1 MINAKAQ
8 RRKGAK
14 INRRKFLTSS
24 FAAGG
29 GLLLSGKSSFPA
41 IITSDQLRPL
51 ITCGVQSGDVT
62 SSSAMVWSRSDRPA
76 RMIVDYAFYESF
88 RNARRLTGPAAL
100 EPTDFT
106 ARVDLTDLPPGQQ
119 VFYRVTFQSLSD
131 GKVLSEPATGSFR
144 TAPETRRNVLLVWG
158 GDVVGQGWGINPDF
172 GGMKIFEA
180 MRLMKPDA
188 FIHSGDTI
196 YADNPVEGEVRLDD
210 GRVWRN
216 LVSPEKSKVAE
227 TLDEYRGNH
236 RYNLLDQNLR
246 RFNAE
251 VPVIAQWDDHEVR
264 NNWYPGQVIDDPK
277 YTVKSVDLLAARAK
291 RAFLDYLPLRYEPR
305 DPDRVYRGFNCSPA
319 LEVLML
325 DERSYR
331 GPNTANRQTEMNS
344 ETNFLGPSQLRWL
357 KRRLITSNATWKV
370 IASDM
375 PIGLVVKD
383 GNTAFESFANGDG
396 PALGRE
402 LELADLLRFIKH
414 NEIRNVVWITADVHY
429 AAAHKYD
436 PALAQFTDFDPFWEF
451 VAGPLNAGTFG
462 PSVLDNTFGPQVRFT
477 SVPTGM
483 KPNRPP
489 SDGLQFFGALRLDGE
504 TETLTVSLHNLA
516 GQKIYSVDLQPE
528 S

>member
-1 MINAKAQ
+1 
-8 RRKGAK
+8 
-14 INRRKFLTSS
+14 
-24 FAAGG
+24 
-29 GLLLSGKSSFPA
+29 
-41 IITSDQLRPL
+41 
-51 ITCGVQSGDVT
+51 
-62 SSSAMVWSRSDRPA
+62 
-76 RMIVDYAFYESF
+76 
-88 RNARRLTGPAAL
+88 
-100 EPTDFT
+100 
-106 ARVDLTDLPPGQQ
+106 
-119 VFYRVTFQSLSD
+119 
-131 GKVLSEPATGSFR
+131 
-144 TAPETRRNVLLVWG
+144 
-158 GDVVGQGWGINPDF
+158 
-172 GGMKIFEA
+172 
-180 MRLMKPDA
+180 
-188 FIHSGDTI
+188 
-196 YADNPVEGEVRLDD
+196 
-210 GRVWRN
+210 
-216 LVSPEKSKVAE
+216 
-227 TLDEYRGNH
+227 
-236 RYNLLDQNLR
+236 
-246 RFNAE
+246 
-251 VPVIAQWDDHEVR
+251 
-264 NNWYPGQVIDDPK
+264 
-277 YTVKSVDLLAARAK
+277 
-291 RAFLDYLPLRYEPR
+291 
-305 DPDRVYRGFNCSPA
+305 
-319 LEVLML
+319 ML

-429 AAAHKYD
+429 GAAHKYD